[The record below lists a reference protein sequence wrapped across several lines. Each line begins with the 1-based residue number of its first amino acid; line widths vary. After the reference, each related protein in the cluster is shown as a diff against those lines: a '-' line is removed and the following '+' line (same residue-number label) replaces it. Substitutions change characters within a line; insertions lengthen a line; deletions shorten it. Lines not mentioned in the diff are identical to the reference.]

1 MASGMIKSVPAQ
13 AGFLPESGHVT
24 KSKTT
29 SVGEQSATCH
39 PKGLLSL
46 PLATCP
52 LPLVSI
58 IIPHRR
64 GLKILQRSLASLR
77 GINYQPVEIL
87 LVDDGCDDGSVA
99 AAQQQFPQVRVIATG
114 KNAGFAGA
122 CNLGLRTAAGKYAL
136 LFNDDAEATPDF
148 LEPLV
153 EVMESDPQIA
163 ACQPKIRSLEFPE
176 KFDYAGA
183 VGGFLD
189 VFGFPFC
196 RGRIF
201 MTLEDDRGQYD
212 DPCEIF
218 WASGACC
225 LLRMSA
231 LQRVGL
237 LDEDFFAH
245 MEEIDLNWRL
255 HLSGYRV
262 TAAPASVVR
271 HQAGSTLHPDV
282 PYKIYLNHRNSLIM
296 LMKNYSLRTLLWV
309 LPGRLL
315 LDAVAFCYR
324 VFHLD
329 MRRALAIVRAGAHV
343 LIHWRSIY
351 WRRQTSQQ
359 QRRVTDQE
367 IMRRIYHRSIVWD
380 YFVAG
385 RKFFSMLP
393 IAVMLKEGIQVRKQV
408 ASNK

>member
-1 MASGMIKSVPAQ
+1 VARAKIKSVSKASRLPKDAQ
-13 AGFLPESGHVT
+13 
-24 KSKTT
+24 
-29 SVGEQSATCH
+29 
-39 PKGLLSL
+39 
-46 PLATCP
+46 
-52 LPLVSI
+52 PLVSI

-77 GINYQPVEIL
+77 HLSYQPVEIL
-87 LVDDGCDDGSVA
+87 LIDDGCDDGSVA
-99 AAQQQFPQVRVIATG
+99 AAQKQFPEVRVISTG
-114 KNAGFAGA
+114 ANLGFAGA
-122 CNLGLRTAAGKYAL
+122 CNVGLRLAGGKYAL

-153 EVMESDPQIA
+153 EMVEHDAQIA
-163 ACQPKIRSLEFPE
+163 ACQPKIRSLAFPE

-201 MTLEDDRGQYD
+201 LTTEEDRGQYD
-212 DPCEIF
+212 AACDIF

-231 LQRVGL
+231 LQQVGL

-255 HLSGYRV
+255 HLAGYRLV
-262 TAAPASVVR
+262 AVPASIVG
-271 HQAGSTLHPDV
+271 HNAGSTLHPHA
-282 PYKIYLNHRNSLIM
+282 PYKVYLNHRNSLIM
-296 LMKNYSLRTLLWV
+296 LIKNYAARTLWWV

-324 VFHLD
+324 IFHLD
-329 MRRALAIVRAGAHV
+329 IRRALAIIRAGAHV
-343 LIHWRSIY
+343 LIHLRRIY
-351 WRRQTSQQ
+351 WRRRECQK
-359 QRRVTDQE
+359 QRRLSDNE
-367 IMRRIYHRSIVWD
+367 MMRRLYRRSIVWD
-380 YFVAG
+380 YFIAG
-385 RKFFSMLP
+385 RKLFSALP
-393 IAVMLKEGIQVRKQV
+393 VSTPLKEGIRAVVVPVEEPRG
-408 ASNK
+408 